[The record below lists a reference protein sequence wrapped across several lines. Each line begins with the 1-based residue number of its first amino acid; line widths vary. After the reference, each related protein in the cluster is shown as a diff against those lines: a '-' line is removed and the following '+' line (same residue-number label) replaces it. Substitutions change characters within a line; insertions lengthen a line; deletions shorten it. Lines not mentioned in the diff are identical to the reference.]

1 MGFDGLSWNVLLA
14 AASVAVLHT
23 ALGIDHTLPFV
34 MLARARGWSRRR
46 TLWITALCG
55 TGHVVC
61 SLALA
66 VAGALL
72 GAAFGVLEGIEQSR
86 GQLAA
91 WILVGFGGA
100 YALWGARRAWCARRE
115 LVLHDHAGDVHAH
128 ARGGRPH
135 AHAHPV
141 RADASF
147 WALFCVFLFGPC
159 EPLIP
164 LVFLPVSQG
173 RWSLALGVFAV
184 FSIATLATMLALVA
198 GAHATARRL
207 RLGALEPWSHSLA
220 GTVIAAS
227 GFGVLFAGL

>member
-1 MGFDGLSWNVLLA
+1 MGFDGLSLNVLLA
-14 AASVAVLHT
+14 AVSVAVLHT
-23 ALGIDHTLPFV
+23 ALGVDHTLPFV

-55 TGHVVC
+55 AAHVVC

-66 VAGALL
+66 VGGALL
-72 GAAFGVLEGIEQSR
+72 GVALGVLESVEESR
-86 GQLAA
+86 GALAA
-91 WILVGFGGA
+91 WILVAFGGA

-115 LVLHDHAGDVHAH
+115 LVLHDHSGEVHVHAH
-128 ARGGRPH
+128 GGH
-135 AHAHPV
+135 HHTHSHPV
-141 RADASF
+141 RADANF
-147 WALFCVFLFGPC
+147 WALFCVFVFGPC

-164 LVFLPVSQG
+164 LVFLPASQG
-173 RWSLALGVFAV
+173 RWPLALGVFAV
-184 FSIATLATMLALVA
+184 FTLATLATMLALVA

-227 GFGVLFAGL
+227 GLAVLFAGV